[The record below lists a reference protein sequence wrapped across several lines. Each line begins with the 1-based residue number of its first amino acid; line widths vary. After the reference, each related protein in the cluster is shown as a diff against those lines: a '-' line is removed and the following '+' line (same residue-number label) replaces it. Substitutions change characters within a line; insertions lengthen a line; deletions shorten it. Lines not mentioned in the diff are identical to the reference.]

1 MPTPREYI
9 IAALKTAIIY
19 AIFGGLW
26 ILLSDKLLGIMVSD
40 LHTYASIQTWKGW
53 LYIVVTAV
61 LIFHLTL
68 KGFRELAYTQEDL
81 SASEERYQMAA
92 KAAGIGTWEWDIPTG
107 DMNVNAEFLDS
118 IGYDRSSFAPFL
130 DNWKALIHPDDKGRV
145 LQAIED
151 HLEGKTDNFSS
162 RYRLLD
168 KKGDWRWIQNRGQVF
183 LWDNDGRPLKA
194 VGVHI
199 RIDTDCGCKDMDAV
213 K

>member
-40 LHTYASIQTWKGW
+40 LQTYASIQTWKGW
-53 LYIVVTAV
+53 LYIVVTAL

-68 KGFRELAYTQEDL
+68 KGFRELASTEEDL
-81 SASEERYQMAA
+81 SASEERYHMAA

-107 DMNVNAEFLDS
+107 DLNVNAEFLDS

-130 DNWKALIHPDDKGRV
+130 DNWKALIHPDDKDRV

-194 VGVHI
+194 VGVHVH
-199 RIDTDCGCKDMDAV
+199 IDTDCDCKDMDAL